1 MMAEKTKMLQNNRMH
16 TQDEYEMLIPGSRA
30 ISTAEALGGRI
41 WLLTLLP
48 IKIKNYTVDGS
59 ALLLYITAHS
69 ESMMNPAIKDP

>member
-59 ALLLYITAHS
+59 ALKLICLI
-69 ESMMNPAIKDP
+69 